1 MSDLS
6 NVKLIERQNNI
17 ETYTATMRVVIKKFI
32 TRDINEALIF
42 KMKLL
47 EYKKARKIY
56 DIREDKNIL
65 YIFIAPD
72 ENINDLLVGTISK
85 EIVIKGH
92 CDPIKK
98 NELSHLFKYEE
109 SMCKIRYKKLIN
121 NEIKYVYDSGF
132 FFSIEYKRY
141 TIQ

>member
-6 NVKLIERQNNI
+6 NIKLIERQNNI
-17 ETYTATMRVVIKKFI
+17 ETYSAYMRIVIKKFI
-32 TRDINEALIF
+32 ARDINEALLF

-47 EYKKARKIY
+47 ENKKTRKIY

-72 ENINDLLVGTISK
+72 ENINDLLLGKISK
-85 EIVIKGH
+85 EIVTKGH

-98 NELSHLFKYEE
+98 K
-109 SMCKIRYKKLIN
+109 
-121 NEIKYVYDSGF
+121 
-132 FFSIEYKRY
+132 
-141 TIQ
+141 